1 MVIVIEHKGKV
12 FASLFII
19 ANRLQTLGDKLDEN
33 LTVKQW
39 LMIAIIHKFESDQLS
54 VKEIASIAGVSH
66 QNVMQM
72 AQNLEKR
79 GFVRILKDNTDR
91 RIKRIVLTSQFQ
103 KYFINRNEREISFLN
118 KLFSNFTDKNISE
131 LNSLLE
137 LLYSNIEQMEEDY
150 SFN

>member
-1 MVIVIEHKGKV
+1 MIVIEHKGNI

-19 ANRLQTLGDKLDEN
+19 ANRLQTLGDKLDES

-39 LMIAIIHKFESDQLS
+39 LLIALIHKFESDQLS

-79 GFVRILKDNTDR
+79 KFVRILKDSTDR
-91 RIKRIVLTSQFQ
+91 RVKRIVLTSQCK
-103 KYFINRNEREISFLN
+103 KYFVNRNEREISFLN
-118 KLFSNFTDKNISE
+118 QLFSSFTDNNISE
-131 LNSLLE
+131 LNRLLE
-137 LLYSNIEQMEEDY
+137 LLYSSIEQMEEAY
-150 SFN
+150 SFD